1 MPDPGQVQKVLTA
14 EYPELISKRLQLGW
28 PAVDQ
33 VTDFEARDHHGSG
46 STRFVFVGKEWK
58 RKGLRLAVD
67 IFESFCTTDPHATLD
82 VYGVDSS
89 AVPKVMRERV
99 GVRFMGWSQQIPWV
113 QYDVLVHPADM
124 EPFGMVI
131 AEARAYGVAVIMS
144 DQVGAADMAFNCA
157 RVVSIDAPV
166 SEWVSELHTLL
177 VSYDRSREV
186 KWTWDDLLDLHCQ
199 TVYPQL
205 EAEIL

>member
-1 MPDPGQVQKVLTA
+1 
-14 EYPELISKRLQLGW
+14 
-28 PAVDQ
+28 
-33 VTDFEARDHHGSG
+33 
-46 STRFVFVGKEWK
+46 
-58 RKGLRLAVD
+58 
-67 IFESFCTTDPHATLD
+67 
-82 VYGVDSS
+82 
-89 AVPKVMRERV
+89 
-99 GVRFMGWSQQIPWV
+99 
-113 QYDVLVHPADM
+113 
-124 EPFGMVI
+124 
-131 AEARAYGVAVIMS
+131 
-144 DQVGAADMAFNCA
+144 MAFNCA

>member
-1 MPDPGQVQKVLTA
+1 
-14 EYPELISKRLQLGW
+14 
-28 PAVDQ
+28 
-33 VTDFEARDHHGSG
+33 
-46 STRFVFVGKEWK
+46 
-58 RKGLRLAVD
+58 
-67 IFESFCTTDPHATLD
+67 
-82 VYGVDSS
+82 
-89 AVPKVMRERV
+89 
-99 GVRFMGWSQQIPWV
+99 
-113 QYDVLVHPADM
+113 
-124 EPFGMVI
+124 MVI